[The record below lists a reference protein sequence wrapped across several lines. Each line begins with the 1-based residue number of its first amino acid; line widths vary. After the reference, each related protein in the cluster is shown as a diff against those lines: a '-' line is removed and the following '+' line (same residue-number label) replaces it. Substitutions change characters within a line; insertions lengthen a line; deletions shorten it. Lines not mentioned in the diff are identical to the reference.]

1 MIANAD
7 AINERQG
14 QHEVFM
20 QIMGQHNPPEQQL
33 IESSLRLKPK
43 PLLSYLFY
51 ALDPVTNKCQSGQFL
66 G

>member
-1 MIANAD
+1 MIASDAD

-33 IESSLRLKPK
+33 LNR
-43 PLLSYLFY
+43 
-51 ALDPVTNKCQSGQFL
+51 VCG
-66 G
+66 